1 MRKILQD
8 DDLEYA
14 MGNLLRLGVIISSAI
29 VAIGGIIYLYKH
41 GMHLPEYA
49 TFIGN
54 KSMFNSVSK
63 IITGLKE
70 WKGQAIIQLGILVLI
85 FTPIARITFSFIG
98 FLEEAKCGDLAFFDN
113 EEGRITHVGIL
124 LNAYTIIHASG
135 YVKIDA
141 IDNMGIIT
149 TPHSKRTHH
158 LRLIKSFR

>member
-98 FLEEAKCGDLAFFDN
+98 FLIEKDLLYM
-113 EEGRITHVGIL
+113 L
-124 LNAYTIIHASG
+124 LTLIVLA
-135 YVKIDA
+135 
-141 IDNMGIIT
+141 IIT
-149 TPHSKRTHH
+149 FSLLAGTN
-158 LRLIKSFR
+158 IV